1 MAKTN
6 RDRKVML
13 VTGGASGIGAA
24 IAGLAV
30 EQGHRVAIG
39 DIDFAGASA
48 LASRL
53 GADALAIRLD
63 ICSGES
69 WKNAVEATCR
79 HFGNL
84 DVLVNN
90 AGVAHPGPAKDV
102 AVELHEHTLRVNAIG
117 PMLGALA
124 VIPYFRERG
133 AGHIATVCSMTSFLA
148 LPGLVSYAAS
158 KHALRAM
165 HFGLALEE
173 RGSPIDFTIVHPGAT
188 ETPMLEQEA
197 EKGVVAAFS
206 RVPAS
211 PREIAA
217 IILKA
222 IRQKKIEVCIP
233 AARGKVVKAIGTNPR
248 RLFEV
253 MEKNEEIGA
262 RMLAERRAAR
272 S

>member
-1 MAKTN
+1 MAKRN
-6 RDRKVML
+6 RDLKVIL
-13 VTGGASGIGAA
+13 VSGGASGIGAA

-30 EQGHRVAIG
+30 QQGHKVAIG
-39 DIDFAGASA
+39 DIDFAGTQA
-48 LASRL
+48 LASHL

-63 ICSGES
+63 ICSAES
-69 WKNAVEATCR
+69 WRDAVAATCG
-79 HFGNL
+79 HFGRL

-90 AGVAHPGPAKDV
+90 AGVAHPGLTRDV
-102 AVELHEHTLRVNAIG
+102 PVEMHEHTLKVNAIG
-117 PMLGALA
+117 PMIGALA

-133 AGHIATVCSMTSFLA
+133 AGHITTVCSMTSFLT

-188 ETPMLEQEA
+188 ETPMLELEA

-206 RVPAS
+206 RTPAT
-211 PREIAA
+211 PREIAT

-222 IRQKKIEVCIP
+222 IREKKVEVCIP
-233 AARGKVVKAIGTNPR
+233 AARGRVVKAIGASPR
-248 RLFEV
+248 RLFDLV
-253 MEKNEEIGA
+253 EKNEQIGA
-262 RMLAERRAAR
+262 RMLAERRAGR
-272 S
+272 N